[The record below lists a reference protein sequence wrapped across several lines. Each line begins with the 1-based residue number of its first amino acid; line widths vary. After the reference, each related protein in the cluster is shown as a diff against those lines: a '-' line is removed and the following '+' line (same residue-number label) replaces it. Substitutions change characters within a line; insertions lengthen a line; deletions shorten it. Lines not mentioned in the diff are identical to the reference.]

1 MQNIDSSNILFSLAL
16 ELVNHTSRH
25 IFLTG
30 KAGTGK
36 TTFLKFIR
44 SHSPKQMAIV
54 APTGVAAINA
64 GGVTIHSFFQL
75 PFSPFIPGNGSAG
88 SSHTVLSRL
97 RINSQKRQIIQELE
111 LLVIDEISM
120 VRCDTLDAIDLV
132 LRHIRKRPY
141 ERFGGVQVLF
151 IGDMFQLPPV
161 AKDQE
166 WNLLSA
172 FYESPYFFDSHVLRD
187 EPPVCIEFEKIY
199 RQTEEKFIRVLNQV
213 RNNELDEEGLELL
226 KQRYQPSYR
235 AAKNDGYIILT
246 THNEKARSTNA
257 QMLQSL
263 NAPLF
268 SYEAEIENE
277 FSENAYPADLN
288 LQLKIGAQVMFIRND
303 TERRFFNG
311 KIGIVTALEKN
322 KIFVHCKD
330 EEEPIEVGKEKWEN
344 IRYSLNRQ
352 NRQLEEEVLGS
363 FTQYPLRLA
372 WAITIHKSQ
381 GLTFEKAIIDAGKAF
396 APGQVY
402 VALSRCTSLEGM
414 VLHSEIDSRRLL
426 NDERIIRFAK
436 RTSDKEA
443 LNRELEVAGKHYR
456 QRILSGLFDFNK
468 PFAICEEISGFL
480 AEQITG
486 FNEEAVSWSE
496 QISSALSRLQTTA
509 AKFQSQL
516 RQYFNESKEEFS
528 PVALQ
533 ERIKAACG
541 YFIKEIGHLVHTL
554 KETPVV
560 TDSKM
565 QAKEF
570 NDMLRNLF
578 GVLSMQQ
585 FLMEGIADQFDPVI
599 YHQRRKEFKVP
610 SFSVNVYAGVKTVN
624 KAMANAPLYQQ
635 LKQLR
640 DQICSQKNLPVFM
653 VAGSQSL
660 EELATYLPVDKTSL
674 RQISG
679 FGSSRVESYG
689 ERFLEL
695 IRKYCDQH
703 GLESNMADLTPKRIR
718 KPAATKKVDTKQES
732 FKMYR
737 EGRTIA
743 DIARE
748 RKLSPQT
755 VEGHLCHFI
764 LLGELAIDDL
774 VSEEKISRIRP
785 LLSPGPASLTPV
797 KEKLGND
804 ISYGEIRMVQAW
816 VNSLHKS
823 SAHENH

>member
-36 TTFLKFIR
+36 TTFLKYIR
-44 SHSPKQMAIV
+44 ANSPKQMAIV

-75 PFSPFIPGNGSAG
+75 PLSPFIPGNGSAG
-88 SSHTVLSRL
+88 SAHTLLSRL

-161 AKDQE
+161 ARDQE
-166 WNLLSA
+166 WNMLSA

-226 KQRYQPSYR
+226 KQRYQPEYR
-235 AAKNDGYIILT
+235 AAKNDGFIILT
-246 THNEKARSTNA
+246 THNEKARTINA

-268 SYEAEIENE
+268 SYEADIENE
-277 FSENAYPADLN
+277 FYENAYPADLN
-288 LQLKIGAQVMFIRND
+288 LQLKVGAQVMFIRND

-311 KIGIVTALEKN
+311 KIGIVSALEKG
-322 KIFVHCKD
+322 KILVQCKG

-344 IRYSLNRQ
+344 IRYSLNRH

-426 NDERIIRFAK
+426 NDERIISFAQ
-436 RTSDKEA
+436 RTSDKET

-456 QRILSGLFDFNK
+456 QRILSDLFDFNK
-468 PFAICEEISGFL
+468 SSAICEEISGFL
-480 AEQITG
+480 AEQVMG
-486 FNEEAVSWSE
+486 FNEESLAWS
-496 QISSALSRLQTTA
+496 QSISSVVSGLQLTA
-509 AKFQSQL
+509 AKFQAQL
-516 RQYFNESKEEFS
+516 RQLFNEANEASLQL
-528 PVALQ
+528 AIQ

-541 YFIKEIGHLVHTL
+541 YFIKEIGRLVGML

-578 GVLSMQQ
+578 GVLSLQQ
-585 FLMEGIADQFDPVI
+585 FLMEGIADQFHPVI
-599 YHQRRKEFKVP
+599 YHQRRKDFKVP
-610 SFSVNVYAGVKTVN
+610 SFSVNVYSGVKTVN
-624 KAMANAPLYQQ
+624 KTIANAPLYQQ

-679 FGSSRVESYG
+679 FGSSRIESYG

-695 IRKYCDQH
+695 IRKYCDQQ

-718 KPAATKKVDTKQES
+718 KPAGTKKVDTKQES

-737 EGRTIA
+737 EGKTIPN
-743 DIARE
+743 IARE

-764 LLGELAIDDL
+764 GLGELAIDDL
-774 VSEEKISRIRP
+774 VSQEKISRIRP
-785 LLSPGPASLTPV
+785 LLSPGPASLTPI

-816 VNSLHKS
+816 VNSLHRS